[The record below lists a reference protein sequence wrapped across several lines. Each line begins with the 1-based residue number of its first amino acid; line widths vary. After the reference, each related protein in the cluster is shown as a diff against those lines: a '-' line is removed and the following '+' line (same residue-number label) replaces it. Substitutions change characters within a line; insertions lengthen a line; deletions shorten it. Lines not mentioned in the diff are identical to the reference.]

1 MENIRNVYPVFR
13 PLLDNTNDCIQLI
26 DALKQS
32 VKHPNI
38 EKKYNVMNTQF
49 FPKINCF
56 GPLFIINNDIFIPNN
71 IHLHIT
77 KMTYNIGDKYSIK
90 YNPLE
95 KKIVMK

>member
-56 GPLFIINNDIFIPNN
+56 VPLFRVNNDIFN
-71 IHLHIT
+71 ILYCLT
-77 KMTYNIGDKYSIK
+77 TYERYILTIWLTNLDMY
-90 YNPLE
+90 E
-95 KKIVMK
+95 